1 MAMTTLDERLLV
13 EAHNGGDA
21 AAFVSIVNE
30 YSPSL
35 YAHAMMRLGEA
46 RAAEDAVQETFLRA
60 YRAMPRFDGEFHLR
74 AWLHRIL
81 TNVCFDEGDRR
92 RREVRTLDRMAAFV
106 DPVVP
111 PADEVVDLDRAFAQ
125 REVATA
131 LASLPEAYRE
141 ALELRYVEQLSFR
154 EVADVT
160 GVTEE
165 NARAR
170 VHRGR
175 AALRRL
181 ISGPYAVAAL
191 FIPALRKGERAAQA
205 ALSSGGPDPVT
216 ASSSVS
222 ALAQQAPTI
231 TRIAVELGGP
241 MSTKAGIVAGVVA
254 AAATTVAV
262 PVASTVADH
271 TFSPA
276 PVPVVAAPAPEHVSA
291 PLAAPQDTTV
301 VVDPG
306 SIPPAD
312 PVVTPPVDGATP
324 DASAA
329 TEGNHPVSQASEQQ
343 TFSAPPAAAAA
354 ATNAAPSTSTP
365 ASATPTK
372 SGDAATTPGAGAA
385 VPPVSAATERAFSA
399 SGLVAT
405 VAGTQLTISG
415 AASLGGATTATG
427 PVEGSFTITPG
438 ASADDPVR
446 VDGAL
451 TLSAT
456 DGTTQSIRLAMRAVA
471 TTDSSGVT
479 TYAVSAGRYEITDG
493 AGVKSTGSLS
503 GSMVVGLANASSFTL
518 TLI

>member
-21 AAFVSIVNE
+21 DAFVSIVNE

-35 YAHAMMRLGEA
+35 YAHAMMRLGEP

-106 DPVVP
+106 DPSVP

-125 REVATA
+125 REVASA

-160 GVTEE
+160 GVSEE

-181 ISGPYAVAAL
+181 ISGPYAFAAL

-216 ASSSVS
+216 ATSSVS
-222 ALAQQAPTI
+222 ALAQQAPTV
-231 TRIAVELGGP
+231 TRIAVELSGP

-276 PVPVVAAPAPEHVSA
+276 PVPVVAAPAPENIAA
-291 PLAAPQDTTV
+291 PLGAPQDTTV
-301 VVDPG
+301 VID
-306 SIPPAD
+306 SASTPPAD
-312 PVVTPPVDGATP
+312 PAVTPPVDGATS
-324 DASAA
+324 DATA
-329 TEGNHPVSQASEQQ
+329 TTDTDQPIDQSSEQQ
-343 TFSAPPAAAAA
+343 TFSAPPAATAAA
-354 ATNAAPSTSTP
+354 AAPAPNTSTP
-365 ASATPTK
+365 AK
-372 SGDAATTPGAGAA
+372 SGDAATTPDAGAIVPA
-385 VPPVSAATERAFSA
+385 VPSAGPRAFTA
-399 SGLVAT
+399 SSLAAT
-405 VAGTQLTISG
+405 VAGNQVSITGAALLSG
-415 AASLGGATTATG
+415 ATGSAVGSLT
-427 PVEGSFTITPG
+427 VTPG

-446 VDGAL
+446 LDG
-451 TLSAT
+451 TLMFSAS

-471 TTDSSGVT
+471 TTDSTGVT

-493 AGVKSTGSLS
+493 AGVKSTGSLT

>member
-21 AAFVSIVNE
+21 DAFVSIVNE

-35 YAHAMMRLGEA
+35 YAHAMMRLGEP

-92 RREVRTLDRMAAFV
+92 RREVRTLDRMAAFA
-106 DPVVP
+106 DPAVP

-125 REVATA
+125 REVASA

-160 GVTEE
+160 GVSEE

-181 ISGPYAVAAL
+181 ISGPYAFAAL

-216 ASSSVS
+216 ATSSVS

-231 TRIAVELGGP
+231 TRIAVELSGP

-276 PVPVVAAPAPEHVSA
+276 PVPVVAAPAPENIAA
-291 PLAAPQDTTV
+291 PLGTPQDTTV
-301 VVDPG
+301 VIDPA
-306 SIPPAD
+306 STPPAD
-312 PVVTPPVDGATP
+312 PAVTPPVDGATS
-324 DASAA
+324 DATA
-329 TEGNHPVSQASEQQ
+329 TTDTGQPIDQSSEQQ
-343 TFSAPPAAAAA
+343 TFSAPPAATAAA
-354 ATNAAPSTSTP
+354 AAAAPIPNTS
-365 ASATPTK
+365 TPTK
-372 SGDAATTPGAGAA
+372 SGDAATPPAADAIVPVVSSAG
-385 VPPVSAATERAFSA
+385 PRAFAAPSLA
-399 SGLVAT
+399 AT
-405 VAGTQLTISG
+405 VAGNQVSITGAALLSG
-415 AASLGGATTATG
+415 ATGSAVGSLT
-427 PVEGSFTITPG
+427 VTPG

-446 VDGAL
+446 LDGTL
-451 TLSAT
+451 TFSAS

-471 TTDSSGVT
+471 TTDSTGVT

-493 AGVKSTGSLS
+493 AGVKSTGSLT
-503 GSMVVGLANASSFTL
+503 GSMIVGLANASSFTL

>member
-21 AAFVSIVNE
+21 DAFVSIVNE

-35 YAHAMMRLGEA
+35 YAHAMMRLGEP

-106 DPVVP
+106 DPAVP

-125 REVATA
+125 REVASA

-160 GVTEE
+160 GVSEE

-175 AALRRL
+175 GGAPTSDQWALRVRSAL
-181 ISGPYAVAAL
+181 HPCVAQGRARGSSGVVERRARSRHGDVVCL
-191 FIPALRKGERAAQA
+191 GSRAA
-205 ALSSGGPDPVT
+205 GPDGHSHRRRAQWADVDEGRHRRRCRRRGSDDGGSARRVDGCRSHVLARTRAGRRRARARERRRT
-216 ASSSVS
+216 AWRS
-222 ALAQQAPTI
+222 AGHDG
-231 TRIAVELGGP
+231 RHRSRVD
-241 MSTKAGIVAGVVA
+241 STGRSRGDAAGRRRHLRRDT
-254 AAATTVAV
+254 ATT
-262 PVASTVADH
+262 
-271 TFSPA
+271 
-276 PVPVVAAPAPEHVSA
+276 
-291 PLAAPQDTTV
+291 DTGQPI
-301 VVDPG
+301 D
-306 SIPPAD
+306 
-312 PVVTPPVDGATP
+312 
-324 DASAA
+324 
-329 TEGNHPVSQASEQQ
+329 QASDQQ
-343 TFSAPPAAAAA
+343 TFSAPPAATAAA
-354 ATNAAPSTSTP
+354 AAPAPNTSTP
-365 ASATPTK
+365 AK
-372 SGDAATTPGAGAA
+372 SGDAATTPDAGTTS
-385 VPPVSAATERAFSA
+385 PPVPARARVRSLHRVSPPRLRA
-399 SGLVAT
+399 IRSRSPARPYCRAPPARPVGSLT
-405 VAGTQLTISG
+405 V
-415 AASLGGATTATG
+415 
-427 PVEGSFTITPG
+427 TPG

-446 VDGAL
+446 LDG
-451 TLSAT
+451 TLMFSAS

-471 TTDSSGVT
+471 TTDSTGVT

-493 AGVKSTGSLS
+493 AGVKSTGSLT